1 MNAATT
7 QSTFAQN
14 DLTRRASL
22 MAPVASLVLVLVL
35 VLIIPATGSGYV

>member
-1 MNAATT
+1 MNTATL

-14 DLTRRASL
+14 DVTRRASL
-22 MAPVASLVLVLVL
+22 MASVAGLVLVLVL